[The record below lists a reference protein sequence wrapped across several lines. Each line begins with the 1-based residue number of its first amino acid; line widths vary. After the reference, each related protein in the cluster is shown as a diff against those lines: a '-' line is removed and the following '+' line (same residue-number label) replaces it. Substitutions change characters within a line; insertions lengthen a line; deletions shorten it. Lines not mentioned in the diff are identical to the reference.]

1 MLHHFCPAYRLGL
14 LIGLASLLPAPLHG
28 QTPTQGDNGRQ
39 VFKANARI
47 VVLDVVVSGKN
58 SRPLSGLDKKDFLV
72 TEDGHPQTIT
82 NFEVHTGAQPLQPT
96 PPVLQSNIYT
106 NIPRIQPSDS
116 STVLVLDSLNTPL
129 DDQSHVRAQMLKYLK
144 KLPAGRRMAIFMLGT
159 QLRLLQGFTDD
170 PALLT
175 AALNNPKNGKQVSP
189 LLQTNAEAAATQE
202 TVDALMVHAAE
213 AAAAMQQFS
222 AEEDSTR
229 SGVRL
234 KLTLQALQQLA
245 HYLGGMPGRKNVAWF
260 SGGFPMVLL
269 PDPDLPNAFGAQR
282 DDQQEVHKTD
292 ALLAAAQV
300 AIYPIGAEGV
310 GADLLYS
317 AGADSRLTQQQL
329 SRPGWGQA
337 QERNANHVTMDEMAK
352 DTGGVALYGTSD
364 LADALDRVVAHGS
377 YFYTL
382 TYTSTNPATDGQF
395 RKIQVQL
402 ANLRGYRLAYRRGYY
417 ADKANTVP
425 AAAAKPVADPAP
437 DPLSPFMHSGLPGS
451 TQIPFMLRVERGTAL
466 PRVGPALTTRNQ
478 VGNPGQGG
486 DNANLKDALTRYK
499 VDLMI
504 AARGLL
510 WNLAPDGNHHVS
522 LETALVVYNRQGKP
536 LNWMLRQV
544 NLNLD
549 AARYAIVQANGV
561 NFYLEIDTPEDGVT
575 LRGGVYDLN
584 ANLAGTLEIP
594 LSSVVSP
601 ASTTS
606 SR

>member
-14 LIGLASLLPAPLHG
+14 LLGLASFLSTPLHS
-28 QTPTQGDNGRQ
+28 QTATPGENGRQ
-39 VFKANARI
+39 VFQANARI

-58 SRPLSGLDKKDFLV
+58 ARPVSGLDKKDFLV
-72 TEDGHPQTIT
+72 SEDGHPQTIT
-82 NFEVHTGAQPLQPT
+82 NFEVHTGAQPLQANPT
-96 PPVLQSNIYT
+96 VLQQNIYT
-106 NIPRIQPSDS
+106 NIPRIQQSDS
-116 STVLVLDSLNTPL
+116 LTVLVLDSLNTPL
-129 DDQSHVRAQMLKYLK
+129 DDQTHVRTQMLKYLK
-144 KLPAGRRMAIFMLGT
+144 KLPAGRRMAIFALGT

-175 AALNNPKNGKQVSP
+175 AAINNQKNGKQVSP

-202 TVDALMVHAAE
+202 TIDALRVHAAE

-229 SGVRL
+229 SEVRL

-245 HYLGGMPGRKNVAWF
+245 RYLGGMPGRKNVAWF

-269 PDPDLPNAFGAQR
+269 PDGNLPNAFGAQR
-282 DDQQEVHKTD
+282 DDQQEVHETD
-292 ALLAAAQV
+292 ALLAAAQI

-310 GADLLYS
+310 AADLLYS

-352 DTGGVALYGTSD
+352 DTGGVALYGTND

-395 RKIQVQL
+395 RKIQVEL

-417 ADKANTVP
+417 ADKANTVQ
-425 AAAAKPVADPAP
+425 ATAAKSPAP
-437 DPLSPFMHSGLPGS
+437 GADPLSPFLRPGLPES
-451 TQIPFMLRVERGTAL
+451 TQIPVVLHVLRGSATTGNQARG
-466 PRVGPALTTRNQ
+466 NS
-478 VGNPGQGG
+478 GQGG
-486 DNANLKDALTRYK
+486 DNPNLKGVVTRYK

-504 AARGLL
+504 ASH
-510 WNLAPDGNHHVS
+510 NLQWDPAPDGNRHYKV
-522 LETALVVYNRQGKP
+522 EAALIVYNREGKP
-536 LNWMLRQV
+536 LNWLLRQV

-549 AARYAIVQANGV
+549 AARFAIVQANGV
-561 NFYLEIDTPEDGVT
+561 NIYLEIDSPDAGVT

-601 ASTTS
+601 APTTS